1 MYFSLLIEGAPFVGH
16 DANDHNLLLK
26 GRPFIMR
33 LLHQPII
40 SLTILQF
47 APILLMSTVRHPHQT
62 PRWKSRAVLTESRP
76 FRNVEHFTWSR
87 FHSPEIVDE
96 SRGDRHADSFA
107 TENVL
112 SDTAA
117 LARHN
122 AFGRGSYK
130 SPASNGVEH
139 ASVPA
144 CNDLRFGWAIIF
156 RSSGGCERGWYFPA
170 GGNLQIGRYRCR
182 VSSGRGRERRWQA
195 RLAGGERVRNQQ
207 YLSGRFCGRATG
219 QRRR

>member
-156 RSSGGCERGWYFPA
+156 RSGRGCERG
-170 GGNLQIGRYRCR
+170 
-182 VSSGRGRERRWQA
+182 WQA

-219 QRRR
+219 QRRRNISGSGNLSFWHE